1 MTLQTLH
8 SPNPA
13 VLSVV
18 DDLQIVAGLN
28 AVVGDEGAGKTRFLR
43 LLSELE
49 SDALWFD
56 LRLSNH
62 NALTPLE
69 FWHHLQSQCP
79 RWNEALR
86 SQLCDALDLNDHL
99 HKQLFMLSTGS
110 RRKVGLVALL
120 VSGAKFVCLDQPFS
134 ALDPASIC
142 VLVDFLNDMSQD
154 TSRAWLVADYV
165 ADPRLVWVSLID
177 LDGPQP

>member
-1 MTLQTLH
+1 MSLQTLI
-8 SPNPA
+8 SPDPV
-13 VLSVV
+13 VLAEV
-18 DDLQIVAGLN
+18 DGLQIVAGLN
-28 AVVGDEGAGKTRFLR
+28 AVMGDEGAGKTRFLR

-62 NALTPLE
+62 DALTPLE

-79 RWNEALR
+79 RWNETLR

-99 HKQLFMLSTGS
+99 HKQLFMLSAGS

-134 ALDPASIC
+134 ALDQASIG
-142 VLVDFLNDMSQD
+142 VLVDFLNDMNQD
-154 TSRAWLVADYV
+154 NSRAWVVADYV
-165 ADPRLVWVSLID
+165 ADPRLDWVSLVE
-177 LDGPQP
+177 LDGPQN

>member
-1 MTLQTLH
+1 MTLQTLL
-8 SPNPA
+8 SPNA
-13 VLSVV
+13 VVMAKV
-18 DDLQIVAGLN
+18 DGLQIVAGLN

-62 NALTPLE
+62 DSLKPLE
-69 FWHHLQSQCP
+69 FWQHMQSQCP
-79 RWNEALR
+79 RWNETMC
-86 SQLCDALDLNDHL
+86 SQLTAAFDLNDHL

-120 VSGAKFVCLDQPFS
+120 ASGAKFVCLDQPFS
-134 ALDPASIC
+134 ALDQASIS
-142 VLVDFLNDMSQD
+142 VLVDFLNDMNQD
-154 TSRAWLVADYV
+154 KSRAWLVADYV
-165 ADPRLVWVSLID
+165 ADLRLDWVSLIE
-177 LDGPQP
+177 LDGP

>member
-1 MTLQTLH
+1 MSLQTLL
-8 SPNPA
+8 SSGPV
-13 VLSVV
+13 VLAEV
-18 DDLQIVAGLN
+18 DRLQIVAGLN

-62 NALTPLE
+62 DALTPLE
-69 FWHHLQSQCP
+69 FWHHMQSQCP
-79 RWNEALR
+79 RWSETLR
-86 SQLCDALDLNDHL
+86 SQLCAALDLNDHL
-99 HKQLFMLSTGS
+99 HKQLFMLSAGS
-110 RRKVGLVALL
+110 RRKVGLLALL

-134 ALDPASIC
+134 ALDQASIS

-165 ADPRLVWVSLID
+165 ADPRLDWVSLVE

>member
-1 MTLQTLH
+1 MSLQTLI
-8 SPNPA
+8 SPDPV
-13 VLSVV
+13 VLAEV
-18 DDLQIVAGLN
+18 DGMQIVAGLN

-62 NALTPLE
+62 DDLTPLE

-79 RWNEALR
+79 SWNETLR
-86 SQLCDALDLNDHL
+86 SQLCAALDLNDHL
-99 HKQLFMLSTGS
+99 LKQLFMLSTGS

-134 ALDPASIC
+134 ALDQASIS
-142 VLVDFLNDMSQD
+142 VLIDFLNDKSRD

-165 ADPRLVWVSLID
+165 ADPRLDWVSLIE
-177 LDGPQP
+177 LDGP

>member
-1 MTLQTLH
+1 MSLQTLI
-8 SPNPA
+8 SPDPV
-13 VLSVV
+13 VLAEV
-18 DDLQIVAGLN
+18 DGLQIVAGLN
-28 AVVGDEGAGKTRFLR
+28 AVMGDEGAGKTRFLR

-62 NALTPLE
+62 DDLTPLE

-79 RWNEALR
+79 SWNETLR
-86 SQLCDALDLNDHL
+86 SQLCAALDLNDHL

-120 VSGAKFVCLDQPFS
+120 VSGAKFVCLDQAFS
-134 ALDPASIC
+134 ALDQVSIS

-154 TSRAWLVADYV
+154 TSRAWVLADYV
-165 ADPRLVWVSLID
+165 ADPRLDWVNLIE

>member
-1 MTLQTLH
+1 MSLQTLI
-8 SPNPA
+8 SPDPV
-13 VLSVV
+13 VLAEV
-18 DDLQIVAGLN
+18 DGLQIVAGLN
-28 AVVGDEGAGKTRFLR
+28 AVMGDEGAGKTRFLR

-62 NALTPLE
+62 DDLTPLE

-79 RWNEALR
+79 SWNETLR
-86 SQLCDALDLNDHL
+86 SQLCAALDLNDHL

-134 ALDPASIC
+134 ALDQASIG
-142 VLVDFLNDMSQD
+142 VLVDFLNDMNQD
-154 TSRAWLVADYV
+154 NSRAWVVADYV
-165 ADPRLVWVSLID
+165 ADPRLDWVSLVE
-177 LDGPQP
+177 LDDPQT

>member
-8 SPNPA
+8 SPNSV

-18 DDLQIVAGLN
+18 DGLQIVAGLN

-43 LLSELE
+43 LLSEHE
-49 SDALWFD
+49 SNALWFD

-62 NALTPLE
+62 DALTPLE
-69 FWHHLQSQCP
+69 FWHHMQSQCP
-79 RWNEALR
+79 RWNETLR
-86 SQLCDALDLNDHL
+86 SKLCDALDLNDHL
-99 HKQLFMLSTGS
+99 HKQLFMLSAGS

-134 ALDPASIC
+134 ALDQASIS
-142 VLVDFLNDMSQD
+142 VLVDFLNDMNQD
-154 TSRAWLVADYV
+154 NSRAWVVADYV
-165 ADPRLVWVSLID
+165 ADPRLDWIGLIE